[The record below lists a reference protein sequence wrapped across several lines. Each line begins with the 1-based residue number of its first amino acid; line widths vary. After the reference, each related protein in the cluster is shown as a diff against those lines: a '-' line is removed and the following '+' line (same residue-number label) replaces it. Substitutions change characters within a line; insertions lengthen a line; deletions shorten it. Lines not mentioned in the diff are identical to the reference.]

1 MEKKKNNTELDLDED
16 GIPKLEYIQ
25 VGEFLLPNLSL
36 EKVDGYIG
44 RWGIMRKE
52 VPTKTQTSCLFFDAF
67 DG

>member
-44 RWGIMRKE
+44 RWGKSTYKNTNQLSILR
-52 VPTKTQTSCLFFDAF
+52 CF
-67 DG
+67 

>member
-36 EKVDGYIG
+36 EKVDGY
-44 RWGIMRKE
+44 RKMGNHE
-52 VPTKTQTSCLFFDAF
+52 KRVPTKTQTSCLFFDAF

>member
-44 RWGIMRKE
+44 RWGSM
-52 VPTKTQTSCLFFDAF
+52 TGSFDLPDE
-67 DG
+67 DGES

>member
-44 RWGIMRKE
+44 RWGIMRKR
-52 VPTKTQTSCLFFDAF
+52 VPTETQTSCLFFDAF

>member
-36 EKVDGYIG
+36 EKGNHEK
-44 RWGIMRKE
+44 R